1 MAVAYADP
9 DVTPR
14 RGEPDESDEVTR
26 VQLASAAALVVLP
39 LMALVYAV
47 LRFWQHGIGWFDL
60 VLAVVLYAITGHGLT
75 VGFHRYLTHSGFR
88 AKRPLKVALAIAGTM
103 GVEGSVF
110 TWVAQHRRHH
120 AYADRMGD
128 PHSPWEYGSGFRAQL
143 RGLCHAH
150 VGWLFQSN
158 PSEPER
164 WIPELLADRDL
175 AWISKTALLWSV
187 VSLALPF
194 ALGLAVTGSFRGG
207 LVTFLWAGLVRM
219 LVLHH
224 VTWSTNSITHM
235 FGRRPFR
242 TRDRSANVAL
252 LCILSM
258 GESWHNA
265 HHAAPMLARHGVDRH
280 QLDSSARVIRIFE
293 RFGWATDVKW
303 PTASRLA
310 ARRAEVSF

>member
-1 MAVAYADP
+1 MSVAYADP
-9 DVTPR
+9 KVTPPR
-14 RGEPDESDEVTR
+14 DEPAEVTR

-39 LMALVYAV
+39 LLALVYAV
-47 LRFWQHGIGWFDL
+47 FRFWQHGIGWFDL
-60 VLAVVLYAITGHGLT
+60 VLAVVLYAVTGHGLT
-75 VGFHRYLTHSGFR
+75 VGFHRYLTHGGFK
-88 AKRPLKVALAIAGTM
+88 ANRPLKVALAIAGTM

-120 AYADRMGD
+120 AYADRSGD

-143 RGLCHAH
+143 KGLVHAH
-150 VGWLFQSN
+150 VGWLFQAN

-175 AWISKTALLWSV
+175 AWISKTALWWSI

-194 ALGLAVTGSFRGG
+194 GLGLAVTGSLWGG
-207 LVTFLWAGLVRM
+207 FVTFLWAGVVRM

-252 LCILSM
+252 LCVLSM

-280 QLDSSARVIRIFE
+280 QLDSSARIIRIFE
-293 RFGWATDVKW
+293 RLGWATDVKW

-310 ARRAEVSF
+310 ARRSAVSF